1 MTSRVSQDVDLRQ
14 GFGQAVQGRAEPGG
28 AEGDGGLQE
37 MLGRAESS
45 NGAIRLERL
54 KQAVYRLRV
63 GDGPGRALVIKR
75 HTPVIAQTDRLVAER
90 WLPALGFEDRC
101 PQLLAA
107 AAEREGRWTWHIYED
122 LGHDNLA
129 AHRLPWRLEAAVD
142 FIAELHTRAAGHSL
156 VPEIRCRARDHGVP
170 FFLSNLRDAI
180 DALDALAGLPRD
192 APPEF
197 PAARTR
203 LRDRLH
209 TLLEDA
215 PRRVRLMEEHGG
227 PDTLLHGDLWPK
239 NIFVS
244 MNATA
249 PHPRLIDWDH
259 VGAGPFSYD
268 VSTLLYQSSPG
279 ARPRM
284 LRPYREAVARSGRR
298 LPSDA
303 ELNLLFHTA
312 QTAPYAP
319 CILFDAMA
327 LLNDGAAWGCAE
339 LIAYEQWFE
348 ALRPPLPGES

>member
-14 GFGQAVQGRAEPGG
+14 GFVRSLEERREPGA
-28 AEGDGGLQE
+28 AEVYQRLQE

-63 GDGPGRALVIKR
+63 GDGPGRALVLKR
-75 HTPVIAQTDRLVAER
+75 HTPAIAQIDRLVAER

-129 AHRLPWRLEAAVD
+129 AQRLPWRLEAAVD
-142 FIAELHTRAAGHSL
+142 LIAELHTRAAGHSL
-156 VPEIRCRARDHGVP
+156 IPEIRCRARDHGAP

-180 DALDALAGLPRD
+180 DALDALADLPRD

-203 LRDRLH
+203 LLDRLH

-215 PRRVRLMEEHGG
+215 PRRVRLMKEYGG
-227 PDTLLHGDLWPK
+227 PDTPPPRALSPK
-239 NIFVS
+239 KIFVS
-244 MNATA
+244 MHAAA
-249 PHPRLIDWDH
+249 PHPRLLYWGP

-279 ARPRM
+279 ERPRM
-284 LRPYREAVARSGRR
+284 LRRYREAVERSGWR
-298 LPSDA
+298 LPTDA

-312 QTAPYAP
+312 EAARYAH

-327 LLNDGAAWGCAE
+327 LLNDGADWGFAE

-348 ALRPPLPGES
+348 ALRPPLVGAS